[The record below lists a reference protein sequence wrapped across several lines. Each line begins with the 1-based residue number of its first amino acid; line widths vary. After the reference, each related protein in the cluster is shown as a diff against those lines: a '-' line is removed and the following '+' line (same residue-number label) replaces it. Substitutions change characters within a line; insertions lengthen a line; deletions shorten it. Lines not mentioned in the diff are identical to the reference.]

1 VVLQQTTRELWAQQG
16 LFEPYTIH
24 GIPQQNVPEIYIKGA
39 VWNAQTVPPRYFAQ
53 SSAPEESGT
62 GTWFPI
68 DFNEEHVCWVEIRLQ
83 EPAGSEAYWQA
94 FRIAGEDLGLDIT
107 QGDVETHL
115 QNTTLHNYRESIA
128 SSHSSRAST
137 PSVASNIRPRPSPF
151 LPGSRDQEIATSLAE
166 SLNINAPMSR
176 TLTTEVPAG
185 TINPVTG
192 HVNDDDAALFQA
204 IGPDQPDPPSVGGT
218 DRTSRIPFGWIR
230 PQAGGMP
237 DPRRY
242 IYGGPPA
249 GPFGPPG
256 GGPLGGGF
264 PGGGPPG
271 GGFPGGGPPGGGPPM
286 PAPIPPAPVI
296 GGGRNDKLVG
306 NTPLIFTGDR
316 SRAEEFI
323 TQWQLYEGV
332 NITNDLIRNAYQRAM
347 LFLTYIQGP
356 VVNEWVK
363 GVNAWL
369 RGQII
374 NQRWAPTDERL
385 WNEVFDSFNRQFAN
399 VMEQEDAQAALAKGL
414 QLERG
419 DLDKL
424 VTEFEQLVHHAGYD
438 INQDL
443 VLRIFTSALPNM
455 MYEYILRNI
464 PQPATYEQWRAAAID
479 QQRVYVHM
487 RNRADRFKTK
497 PKPTPNS
504 NWKPFNKWRNPQQ
517 DPNAMDTS
525 PGRTRAWVAEAEDF
539 LPGGNRYKQRVGG
552 SREGGYQRGPVQ
564 RDGQRKVL
572 TCFFCGKPGHFA
584 RDCRQKRNNQG
595 PSGFPR
601 NTQTPTRTRQ
611 IHQEESNIRVVDDRS
626 IADDRTPQQRA
637 NDWLTSVADEHDD
650 VKDIVM
656 QELWGKEDFQKA

>member
-1 VVLQQTTRELWAQQG
+1 VALQQTTRELWAQQG
-16 LFEPYTIH
+16 PFETYTIH
-24 GIPQQNVPEIYIKGA
+24 GVPQQNIPEVYIKGA
-39 VWNAQTVPPRYFAQ
+39 VWNAQSDPPRYVAQ

-62 GTWFPI
+62 GTWFPV
-68 DFNEEHVCWVEIRLQ
+68 DFNEEHVCWVEVRLQ

-94 FRIAGEDLGLDIT
+94 FRITGQDLGLDIT

-115 QNTTLHNYRESIA
+115 QATTLHSYRESIA

-137 PSVASNIRPRPSPF
+137 PSVASVIRPRPSPHQ
-151 LPGSRDQEIATSLAE
+151 PGSRDQEIAHSLAE
-166 SLNINAPMSR
+166 SLNINDPMSN
-176 TLTTEVPAG
+176 TLTMEVPAG

-192 HVNDDDAALFQA
+192 HVDADDAALFRA
-204 IGPDQPDPPSVGGT
+204 IGPDQPDPPSISGT
-218 DRTSRIPFGWIR
+218 EGTTHVPFGWIR
-230 PQAGGMP
+230 PQGGGMP
-237 DPRRY
+237 GPRRY
-242 IYGGPPA
+242 IYGGGPPPPGGGPPG

-256 GGPLGGGF
+256 GGP
-264 PGGGPPG
+264 PGGP
-271 GGFPGGGPPGGGPPM
+271 FGPPGGGPPM
-286 PAPIPPAPVI
+286 PIPPAPVVG

-306 NTPLIFTGDR
+306 NTPLIFKGER
-316 SRAEEFI
+316 SKAEEFI

-332 NITNDLIRNAYQRAM
+332 NITNDLMRNAYQRAM

-356 VVNEWVK
+356 IINEWVK

-385 WNEVFDSFNRQFAN
+385 WVEVFDSFNRQFAN

-414 QLERG
+414 QLEKG

-424 VTEFEQLVHHAGYD
+424 ITEFEQLVRHAGYD

-443 VLRIFTSALPNM
+443 VLRIFTSALPNT
-455 MYEYILRNI
+455 MYEYILRNLR
-464 PQPATYEQWRAAAID
+464 QPATYEQWRSAAID

-497 PKPTPNS
+497 KLPPITTWRPFGNQWRTPPGN
-504 NWKPFNKWRNPQQ
+504 
-517 DPNAMDTS
+517 PNAMDTS
-525 PGRTRAWVAEAEDF
+525 PGRTRARVAEAEDF
-539 LPGGNRYKQRVGG
+539 LPGGNRYEQRVGG
-552 SREGGYQRGPVQ
+552 SREGGYPKGPVQ

-595 PSGFPR
+595 PSGPPR
-601 NTQTPTRTRQ
+601 NTQVPTRTRQ
-611 IHQEESNIRVVDDRS
+611 IRQEESNIRIVDDRS
-626 IADDRTPQQRA
+626 VADDRTPQQCA
-637 NDWLTSVADEHDD
+637 TDWLTSVADEHDD

-656 QELWGKEDFQKA
+656 QELWGKEDFQNA